1 MLPYFSSNKSNK
13 TIFINPNF
21 RGILPT
27 PEADVSMQSQSVIPK
42 NAHINPLFLEAHKSR
57 HTIHMNPAFLQK
69 IQERQQLQ
77 LQAHEEKEAI
87 KRNSLPECPNNLL
100 THKANGIA
108 TNCPGEQSETTETRK
123 IICKSKNRLIR
134 EPLKKPDCQHLKLSK
149 PSIPLSPLLVL
160 SKRKLIR
167 KVSAAPVPFKKSET
181 ECCDDSN
188 ARITKY
194 KLDNRVVRK
203 KALLPP
209 TPKIKRTSYV
219 GRYAL
224 RRTSSSQ
231 SSSTLA
237 RKSIAINKNAN
248 KKLQVLNINGLLYKS
263 TQNSLKLK
271 NIVTVRPC
279 NNPILKSSKA
289 TSCIKNTNNNLKA
302 VQGLTIFVRGT
313 KYVMD
318 ANKFKLTRVTNSD
331 NAATNIMANNKCSQ
345 APTRQRIDIGG
356 YTYISL
362 NSAKNVL
369 IRTTNHLSRAYVHN
383 AKQKSLQMLTKR
395 LVKTNIPCPIFQR
408 IGKCAAFERGKC
420 SKVHNKLQVTICSKF
435 LRGECLNTNCLLSH
449 NISLSKMPVC
459 KFFLQGVCVRNDCP
473 YLHKKLSNKAELC
486 TEFLRG
492 FCQLADKCNKRHEFV
507 CPEIERNNIC
517 TTKNC
522 IYCKAKR
529 RKESKI
535 EKKLEVLQSK
545 DANLKLSLASSSAEV
560 TENPSSNRYF
570 IEPCDKTFKDIK
582 ESKAQ
587 FTNEGNANNIETNM
601 EESLVENV
609 EPSRKTRP
617 KLGVLPSYIPL

>member
-1 MLPYFSSNKSNK
+1 MLPYFSNLNKSNK

-27 PEADVSMQSQSVIPK
+27 PEADVSMQTQSVIPK

-69 IQERQQLQ
+69 IKERQELQ
-77 LQAHEEKEAI
+77 QVHEEQEKYTN
-87 KRNSLPECPNNLL
+87 KRNSLPENLNNLL
-100 THKANGIA
+100 THQANGIA
-108 TNCPGEQSETTETRK
+108 TKSPGEQSENTETRK

-134 EPLKKPDCQHLKLSK
+134 EPLKKPDSQHLKLSK
-149 PSIPLSPLLVL
+149 PSIPLPPLLVL

-167 KVSAAPVPFKKSET
+167 KISAAPVVPFIKSET
-181 ECCDDSN
+181 ECCDESN
-188 ARITKY
+188 IRITKY
-194 KLDNRVVRK
+194 KLDNRVIRK

-224 RRTSSSQ
+224 RRTSMSQ
-231 SSSTLA
+231 SSSGLA
-237 RKSIAINKNAN
+237 KKSISINKNIN

-271 NIVTVRPC
+271 NIDTVRPC
-279 NNPILKSSKA
+279 NNSILKSSKT
-289 TSCIKNTNNNLKA
+289 TSCIKTTSNDNLKS

-331 NAATNIMANNKCSQ
+331 NAATNIMANNKCCQ

-356 YTYISL
+356 YTYISV

-420 SKVHNKLQVTICSKF
+420 SKVHNKLQVTICSK
-435 LRGECLNTNCLLSH
+435 
-449 NISLSKMPVC
+449 
-459 KFFLQGVCVRNDCP
+459 
-473 YLHKKLSNKAELC
+473 
-486 TEFLRG
+486 
-492 FCQLADKCNKRHEFV
+492 
-507 CPEIERNNIC
+507 
-517 TTKNC
+517 
-522 IYCKAKR
+522 
-529 RKESKI
+529 
-535 EKKLEVLQSK
+535 
-545 DANLKLSLASSSAEV
+545 
-560 TENPSSNRYF
+560 
-570 IEPCDKTFKDIK
+570 
-582 ESKAQ
+582 
-587 FTNEGNANNIETNM
+587 
-601 EESLVENV
+601 
-609 EPSRKTRP
+609 
-617 KLGVLPSYIPL
+617 